1 MKEIHV
7 TIRADRLNLPLE
19 TAAVGVLSSAV
30 LVVGGDV
37 PDDIETLAVRVEYMD
52 AQTKREYSAAGTR
65 ISDNGYAE
73 GCWRVYL
80 APAYFPAAAENL
92 KYHVIGIDGHG
103 NPRWLGTGNLRI
115 LANPANGSA
124 DTPAILPPMSYAYN
138 PLTGLYHKL
147 VAEVN
152 AYGEISVAV
161 DQEGVEL

>member
-1 MKEIHV
+1 MKTTRINV
-7 TIRADRLNLPLE
+7 DPDRLDLPLPPCF
-19 TAAVGVLSSAV
+19 VGVLSSAV
-30 LVVGGDV
+30 VVVGGDI
-37 PDDIETLAVRVEYMD
+37 PDDVATLAVRVEYMD
-52 AQTKREYSAAGTR
+52 GQTKREYSAAGTHNAA
-65 ISDNGYAE
+65 SGT
-73 GCWRVYL
+73 WRVYL

-92 KYHVIGIDGHG
+92 KYHVIGIDGHS